1 MICANIDLPLPLGPT
16 MPVNCLE
23 NVALSPEN
31 SGLPS
36 GRRKVRFLRI
46 KVALSLLISIFSRTQ
61 DDPAQ
66 DQRTHAQ
73 RGQQQVAPD
82 ADYPAQQRRDGCG
95 AGSQ

>member
-23 NVALSPEN
+23 NVAFSPEN

-36 GRRKVRFLRI
+36 GRRKVRSLMI
-46 KVALSLLISIFSRTQ
+46 KVALSLLISISSQNQ

-66 DQRTHAQ
+66 GQRSHAQ
-73 RGQQQVAPD
+73 RGQQQIAPD